1 MIDIGDA
8 SKRTGLAPST
18 LRYYDERGLIS
29 SVGRRGLLRTFE
41 ESTLAKLTLIELG
54 GGAGFTLDEISTM
67 LPVAGMSRIDRE
79 RLRTRGGN
87 RTEDSP
93 ACSGA
98 RDAPAYGLLSRARP
112 LRVPELSVHA
122 SDGQQGQDPE
132 IDPRQASRQQF
143 ERRAAPDGQTDHR
156 LVALK

>member
-1 MIDIGDA
+1 MIDIGDV
-8 SKRTGLAPST
+8 SKRPGLAPST

-29 SVGRRGLLRTFE
+29 SVGRRGLRRTFE

-79 RLRTRGGN
+79 RLRTRGGI

-93 ACSGA
+93 A
-98 RDAPAYGLLSRARP
+98 
-112 LRVPELSVHA
+112 
-122 SDGQQGQDPE
+122 
-132 IDPRQASRQQF
+132 
-143 ERRAAPDGQTDHR
+143 
-156 LVALK
+156 